1 MKRVVADTN
10 VLVSA
15 LQFGG
20 KPKQLLDLAVDGQV
34 DLAVSTEIVA
44 ETLRVLG
51 QKFDRGSEWLTEADR
66 QLRVIARI
74 VAPAE
79 TIQAIEADP
88 TDDRILE
95 CAVAAGAEV
104 IVSGDAHLLPLA
116 PFVAYGFNAWP
127 NSCATFRNRAEA
139 KEGIVQ
145 RSAVS
150 HSPATPP
157 RSLSSVMKRVP
168 RGRRRPL

>member
-1 MKRVVADTN
+1 VKRVVADTN

-34 DLAVSTEIVA
+34 ELAVSTEIVA

-74 VAPAE
+74 VAPTE
-79 TIQAIEADP
+79 TIEAIEADP

-104 IVSGDAHLLPLA
+104 IVSGDAHLLTL
-116 PFVAYGFNAWP
+116 G
-127 NSCATFRNRAEA
+127 TFRGIRIQRVAEFLRDFP
-139 KEGIVQ
+139 EPG
-145 RSAVS
+145 RS
-150 HSPATPP
+150 
-157 RSLSSVMKRVP
+157 
-168 RGRRRPL
+168 

>member
-1 MKRVVADTN
+1 VKRVVADTN

-34 DLAVSTEIVA
+34 DLAISKEILA
-44 ETLRVLG
+44 ETLRVLRE
-51 QKFDRGSEWLTEADR
+51 KFDRAPEWLAESDR

-74 VAPAE
+74 VVPTE
-79 TIQAIEADP
+79 SIQAIGADP

-104 IVSGDAHLLPLA
+104 IVSGDTHLLSLGNFRGMPIQR
-116 PFVAYGFNAWP
+116 VAEFLSGLP
-127 NSCATFRNRAEA
+127 E
-139 KEGIVQ
+139 Q
-145 RSAVS
+145 R
-150 HSPATPP
+150 
-157 RSLSSVMKRVP
+157 
-168 RGRRRPL
+168 RG